1 MELDDLLADLGLDGL
16 YGRFSHSLDSKGRVI
31 LPARFRKSL
40 GEVVVVTR
48 GFTKFCLN
56 VYSVEQWKIKMEKLN
71 AIPSSDA
78 DGRKFKMHFLGNAEV
93 CKLDK
98 QGKILLSTHLREYA
112 GLVKDVTFSG
122 MGDWVEIWDEETWKK
137 FSTYEDS
144 DEIGQSIEKYN
155 F

>member
-1 MELDDLLADLGLDGL
+1 MELDDLLVDLGLDGL

-31 LPARFRKSL
+31 LPARFRKTL
-40 GEVVVVTR
+40 GEVVVVTL
-48 GFTKFCLN
+48 GFTDHCLN
-56 VYSVEQWKIKMEKLN
+56 VYSPQQWKVNMEKLN

-78 DGRKFKMHFLGNAEV
+78 DGRKFKMRFLGNAEV

-98 QGKILLSTHLREYA
+98 QGKILLPAHLRTDAKLE
-112 GLVKDVTFSG
+112 KDVTLSG
-122 MGDWVEIWDEETWKK
+122 MGDWVEIWDEETWNQ

-144 DEIGQSIEKYN
+144 DEIGRSMEKYN